1 MTLFNVVPAGERE
14 LLQRGEL
21 PQQPGQQ
28 CGLPEDD
35 EHCRSGSCRD
45 ETCYKLV
52 FQKVASELHSKV
64 RNHGEGPY

>member
-35 EHCRSGSCRD
+35 EYRRSGSCRD
-45 ETCYKLV
+45 GDETCYKCTT
-52 FQKVASELHSKV
+52 
-64 RNHGEGPY
+64 